1 MVIMVVCAC
10 QERRGSGEGERGG
23 GAGRGSGEG
32 ESWGRVSILCTEN
45 LFFPHIVDW
54 PAPTGHPPYDK
65 YDPLS
70 TQVNPSAPPSSKEIG
85 KQLPNYIQTS

>member
-10 QERRGSGEGERGG
+10 QER
-23 GAGRGSGEG
+23 RGSGEG

-70 TQVNPSAPPSSKEIG
+70 TQVNPSAPLHWK
-85 KQLPNYIQTS
+85 K